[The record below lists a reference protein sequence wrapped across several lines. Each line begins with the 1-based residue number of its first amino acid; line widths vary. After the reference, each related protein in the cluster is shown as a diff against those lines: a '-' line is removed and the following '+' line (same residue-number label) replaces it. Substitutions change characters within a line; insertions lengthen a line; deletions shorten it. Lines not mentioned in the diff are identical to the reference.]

1 MDDVT
6 KIRPPA
12 GLQKCG
18 SSLLRQLLYTRCI
31 VLRTVTHVKR
41 EAKISLLVCSRTHHN
56 TLNIK
61 GKVATYDLL
70 EDTCVTKL

>member
-6 KIRPPA
+6 EIKPPVA
-12 GLQKCG
+12 LQKCG
-18 SSLLRQLLYTRCI
+18 SSLLRQLLHKRCI
-31 VLRTVTHVKR
+31 VLRTETHVKR
-41 EAKISLLVCSRTHHN
+41 ETKISLLVCFRKHRN

-70 EDTCVTKL
+70 EDACVKKM